1 VGLANII
8 AEKSGVECPMPELL
22 QDDFTEEAVVSHLKP
37 WIENDAERREAAE
50 KLRRTMELLESDGD
64 AIGKIAA
71 LIEH

>member
-1 VGLANII
+1 
-8 AEKSGVECPMPELL
+8 MPELL
-22 QDDFTEEAVVSHLKP
+22 QEGFTEEAVVSHLKP
-37 WIENDAERREAAE
+37 WLENESERANAAE